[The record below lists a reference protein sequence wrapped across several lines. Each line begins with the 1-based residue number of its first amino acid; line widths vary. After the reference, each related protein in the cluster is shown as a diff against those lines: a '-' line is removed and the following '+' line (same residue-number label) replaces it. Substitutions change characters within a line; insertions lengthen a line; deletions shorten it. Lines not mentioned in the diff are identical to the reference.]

1 MAATV
6 SAGPDQCVNKWNIDV
21 RYSGRVDYSRPVEAV
36 IPGATGRLLATLARV
51 EAELPVSALA
61 SIAGVGRT
69 RASGIIGEL
78 SALGIVERREIGRTV
93 MVSLARRSAAG
104 EVIDRLAHLGTE
116 VVARLRSLATELEPA
131 PETLLIFGSFARGE
145 ADAGSDLDL
154 LAVRPPSVDPE
165 RWATALSIFA
175 QQAHELAGNRVH
187 VLDYDL
193 EDLRR
198 KAGPRAKVGRDF
210 WSALR
215 RDAIVL
221 AGSQLDDLIDNVR

>member
-1 MAATV
+1 
-6 SAGPDQCVNKWNIDV
+6 
-21 RYSGRVDYSRPVEAV
+21 VDYSRPVEAI

-51 EAELPVSALA
+51 EAELPVSSLA

-78 SALGIVERREIGRTV
+78 SALGIVKRREIGRTV

-104 EVIDRLAHLGTE
+104 EVIDRLSHLGTE
-116 VVARLRSLATELEPA
+116 VIARLRSLATELEPA
-131 PETLLIFGSFARGE
+131 PETLLIFGSFARSE
-145 ADAGSDLDL
+145 ADAESDLDL
-154 LAVRPPSVDPE
+154 LAVRSPSTDPE
-165 RWATALSIFA
+165 KWATALSAFA
-175 QQAHELAGNRVH
+175 GQARELAGNRVQ

-193 EDLRR
+193 DDLRR
-198 KAGPRAKVGRDF
+198 KARPTAKVGREF

-221 AGSQLDDLIDNVR
+221 AGSQLDDLIDSDDAAPRHRPPARARLRTRPANV